1 MNPPSRLSPRYY
13 RIRPSVMAELAH
25 SSQAFVRSGRQVAN
39 LASGLLPGELSR
51 GLRQVAMDS
60 WRDGHF
66 AYLNGPGLPPLRD
79 AVVEWLQMRQVRTGE
94 DVLVSPGSRAALS
107 AVLAVVSGPG
117 DVVLVDA
124 SAWLVFHQMI
134 AVSGATPV
142 PCRPGAGAEERGM
155 KLSAADVKHH
165 LQLMPGTRALV
176 LANPVN
182 TTAQM
187 YDAVEMHAII
197 EVCAAHGV
205 FCIID
210 RLYGRLVYDGRS
222 CPYLEPTP
230 AVRDW
235 CVLIDGVARAFRGA
249 GALRVGWACGPRDVI
264 DAATVAQE
272 HGAGPPGRVVQ
283 RVALTALQAPYDIGL
298 IEELEGSRDFLFDE
312 VATIPGL
319 RHWAVPAT
327 VYCLLDFGAWIGT
340 VTPVGWVIESSGDLA
355 DYLLAEGNVLVTP
368 SDLGGPP
375 GLVRVSF
382 SQPWDVL
389 ATAVHRIGI
398 ALGGLRRSG

>member
-1 MNPPSRLSPRYY
+1 
-13 RIRPSVMAELAH
+13 
-25 SSQAFVRSGRQVAN
+25 
-39 LASGLLPGELSR
+39 
-51 GLRQVAMDS
+51 
-60 WRDGHF
+60 
-66 AYLNGPGLPPLRD
+66 
-79 AVVEWLQMRQVRTGE
+79 
-94 DVLVSPGSRAALS
+94 
-107 AVLAVVSGPG
+107 
-117 DVVLVDA
+117 
-124 SAWLVFHQMI
+124 
-134 AVSGATPV
+134 
-142 PCRPGAGAEERGM
+142 
-155 KLSAADVKHH
+155 
-165 LQLMPGTRALV
+165 
-176 LANPVN
+176 
-182 TTAQM
+182 
-187 YDAVEMHAII
+187 
-197 EVCAAHGV
+197 
-205 FCIID
+205 
-210 RLYGRLVYDGRS
+210 
-222 CPYLEPTP
+222 
-230 AVRDW
+230 
-235 CVLIDGVARAFRGA
+235 
-249 GALRVGWACGPRDVI
+249 
-264 DAATVAQE
+264 
-272 HGAGPPGRVVQ
+272 VVQ